1 MTSSNCVAGAADG
14 FVALVA
20 DVGSEQWHDDT
31 PCSEWD
37 VRILVRHLLYE
48 QQWVPLVAGSGMF
61 GSRIDV
67 GPGAPDDVRLLGPL
81 GRKA

>member
-1 MTSSNCVAGAADG
+1 M
-14 FVALVA
+14 
-20 DVGSEQWHDDT
+20 
-31 PCSEWD
+31 
-37 VRILVRHLLYE
+37 RILVRHLLYE